1 VDRWVEGFMYD
12 YGVYPDH
19 TFVEEH
25 QTFGKHLEERVKAQL
40 ALKQAEWKDKCSKTV
55 EVSNIV

>member
-1 VDRWVEGFMYD
+1 MYD